1 MTLVS
6 GVRGALCGVALL
18 VGACAASGTDVVDS
32 GALPG
37 MTGLVL
43 RDMPGGRVQWELR
56 ADSVREG
63 AATTRLEGVRMLWQ
77 VPGRPGVQAEAPSGV
92 WDAAQGRMDLQ
103 GPIRVAL
110 PGQDV
115 ALSGHGLVW
124 RRSTRVITMAGG
136 LEVRRGR
143 SILRAEAMEA
153 DEGLRRLRLRGT
165 VRLSVPVA
173 LLSGKQG
180 GA

>member
-1 MTLVS
+1 MTAVS

-18 VGACAASGTDVVDS
+18 LGACTSTGAEVADS

-43 RDMPGGRVQWELR
+43 RDMPGGRIQWELR
-56 ADSVREG
+56 ADRVREG

-77 VPGRPGVQAEAPSGV
+77 VPGRPGVRAQAPSGV
-92 WDAAQGRMDLQ
+92 WDAAQGQMDLV
-103 GPIRVAL
+103 GPLRVDL
-110 PGQDV
+110 PGRDV
-115 ALSGHGLVW
+115 AVRAQGLVW
-124 RRSTRVITMAGG
+124 RRDTRSIALTGG

-143 SILRAEAMEA
+143 SLLIAESLEA
-153 DEGLRRLRLRGT
+153 DEGLRRLRMRGK
-165 VRLSVPVA
+165 VRLAVPLAV
-173 LLSGKQG
+173 LDGKAG

>member
-1 MTLVS
+1 MS

-18 VGACAASGTDVVDS
+18 VGACAASGPDVVDS

-92 WDAAQGRMDLQ
+92 WDAAQGRMDLL

-115 ALSGHGLVW
+115 AVSGHGLVW

-136 LEVRRGR
+136 LEVQRGR

-173 LLSGKQG
+173 LLSGKPG